1 MFFKDRYDPSF
12 WQKSVFTLCVL
23 AAVTTSTVLMFIADL
38 PDLIGLKRYQISG
51 DLLRRIMITFCLIIY
66 FLRLQITVWVFQ
78 KRTWTG
84 SETGIISIVIPFALY
99 VFAKIGGNNPLAV
112 GGFEVIGMLLYIAGS
127 YINTKAEYDR
137 YIWKLRPEN
146 KGRLY
151 TEGLFRLSMHINYFG
166 DIVLFTGF
174 AMITNRLGV
183 FIIPLFM
190 TINFIFNIIPSPDR
204 YLENKYKDEFRVYS
218 DKTKKLIPKI
228 Y

>member
-1 MFFKDRYDPSF
+1 M
-12 WQKSVFTLCVL
+12 V
-23 AAVTTSTVLMFIADL
+23 
-38 PDLIGLKRYQISG
+38 
-51 DLLRRIMITFCLIIY
+51 
-66 FLRLQITVWVFQ
+66 
-78 KRTWTG
+78 
-84 SETGIISIVIPFALY
+84 
-99 VFAKIGGNNPLAV
+99 
-112 GGFEVIGMLLYIAGS
+112 
-127 YINTKAEYDR
+127 INTKAEYDR

-190 TINFIFNIIPSPDR
+190 TINFIFNIIPSLDR